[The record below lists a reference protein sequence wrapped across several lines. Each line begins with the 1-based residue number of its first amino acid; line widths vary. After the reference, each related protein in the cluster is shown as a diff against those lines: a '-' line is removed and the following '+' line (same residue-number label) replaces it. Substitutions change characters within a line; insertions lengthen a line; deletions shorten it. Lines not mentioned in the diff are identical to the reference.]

1 MRAMKAVEVT
11 GVKKLGNGKVVLE
24 NVDMEV
30 NEGEFVSIVG
40 PQACG
45 KSTLLRLI
53 AGLDQPDA
61 GKIKILEEEVSKPHP
76 KVGMIF
82 QETLL
87 FPWLKII
94 DNVTFGP
101 ISRGVEKVEAEKEAT
116 KWLESFG
123 LAKFADKWP
132 YELSGGMQRRATIAM
147 MMVNQP
153 KVLLCDELLGGLD
166 LITRNAIADEFL
178 KLWHEKKPTVLYV
191 THLLEEAVYLSQRV
205 YVMSAKPSKI
215 YETFEIDLPEKRWE
229 VPNLRFSEKC
239 ADYVNKVR
247 EAFVEAMKVA

>member
-1 MRAMKAVEVT
+1 MPVKAVEVK
-11 GVKKLGNGKVVLE
+11 GVKKLGNKKVVLE
-24 NVDMEV
+24 NIDMVVE
-30 NEGEFVSIVG
+30 EGEFVSIVG

-45 KSTLLRLI
+45 KSTLLRLM
-53 AGLDQPDA
+53 AGLDLPEA
-61 GKIKILEEEVSKPHP
+61 GEIKILGERISNPHP

-101 ISRGVEKVEAEKEAT
+101 VSRGINKEEAERGAM

-123 LAKFADKWP
+123 LAKFSKNWP

-178 KLWHEKKPTVLYV
+178 KLWHKEKPTIVYV
-191 THLLEEAVYLSQRV
+191 THLLEEAVYLAQKV
-205 YVMSAKPSKI
+205 YVMSSKPSRV

-229 VPNLRFSEKC
+229 IPNLRFSKKC

-247 EAFVEAMKVA
+247 KSFVGAMKVA